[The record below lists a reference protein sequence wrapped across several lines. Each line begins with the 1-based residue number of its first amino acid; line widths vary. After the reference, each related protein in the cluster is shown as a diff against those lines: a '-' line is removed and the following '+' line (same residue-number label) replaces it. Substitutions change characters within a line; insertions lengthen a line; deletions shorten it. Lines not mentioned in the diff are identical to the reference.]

1 MKRPLAGILLAAGLL
16 SQAVLAPAAMADIG
30 RYQLV
35 PNAQVPDPSGALQSQ
50 TVLLDTSTG
59 RTWRLGDGAQS
70 GQAKGPRWVP
80 LDITF
85 ADRVSSAAATK
96 ATARSAAGSKAD
108 TKPAHK
114 VWKNRLGEDYDTDP

>member
-1 MKRPLAGILLAAGLL
+1 MGAAVL
-16 SQAVLAPAAMADIG
+16 SQAVFAPDASADVG

-35 PNAQVPDPSGALQSQ
+35 PNALVPNQSGKMQEA

-59 RTWRLGDGAQS
+59 RTWRLGLGAQS

-85 ADRVSSAAATK
+85 ADRVSSSAAATK
-96 ATARSAAGSKAD
+96 PAERRAPDTAPTFKSRQ
-108 TKPAHK
+108 
-114 VWKNRLGEDYDTDP
+114 NRLGEDYDNDP